1 VGALC
6 IAPALVARIFGKRGI
21 KVKLT
26 IGNDPGTAGAINK
39 MGAEHIDCPVNQA
52 VIDRKARVIT
62 APAYMLAKSIKD
74 VEESVKAMI
83 DGIFE
88 LL

>member
-1 VGALC
+1 
-6 IAPALVARIFGKRGI
+6 
-21 KVKLT
+21 
-26 IGNDPGTAGAINK
+26 

-52 VIDRKARVIT
+52 VIDREARVVT

-83 DGIFE
+83 DGIFK